1 MTPTLD
7 LTQSRRNARIAAHPG
22 LNGLPPIWK
31 SQLTK
36 QVTDACRHFLLPQT
50 VDSIVDSGINAFRA
64 IYVPGGLDLT
74 ASDADIVEHAGRRA
88 DAAALILAGTTDPAA
103 KQAIIEHTC
112 STARVPVPKGDS
124 LDAKVK
130 RISCCHW
137 WRRQLR
143 RQYART
149 LENGNIRL
157 HLVQRKRDPYASRDA
172 MLRCLRQETRNRLW
186 MESTV
191 LENENGDRFTLQE
204 LSERG
209 TSNKAIRRAE
219 LMTRIRGMEDYASA
233 HGYSA
238 LFATITCPSAYHAT
252 LAVSGHGNPSY
263 QGHTPRQAQDYLCK
277 LWSRIRTKLER
288 DAIQVFGLRVAEPHH
303 DACPHW
309 HLIVFVLPEHA
320 ERLEAIVRHYALE
333 TNPDEVGATKNRCH
347 FVPIDANKGSATGY
361 VAKYI
366 AKNIDGYKLELD
378 VTGEPAITASLHVT
392 AWAKTHGIRQ
402 FQAFGAGSITLWR
415 ELRRIPKPAIAD
427 APAHIQAAWQAAQ
440 KTLTAEGDTDQRAD
454 YATFLTAL
462 GGVAIP
468 RKQAR
473 IQLAKVHYDTPGKYG
488 EPLGEKAVGIVASEA
503 PFKVYESTRYTWTR
517 VDTSTTSG
525 GASNAEKVI
534 ATDPTAQAQ
543 EALKKSGFALPW
555 TRVNNC
561 TQAQSFETQPRPHEV
576 EYFSPE
582 YDFGETADA
591 KERQVGHFTEWVER

>member
-1 MTPTLD
+1 MTPTPD
-7 LTQSRRNARIAAHPG
+7 LALSRRNARIAAHPG
-22 LNGLPPIWK
+22 LNGMPPRWK

-36 QVTDACRHFLLPQT
+36 RVTDACQHFLLPQT
-50 VDSIVDSGINAFRA
+50 VDSIVDRNINAFRA
-64 IYVPGGLDLT
+64 SYLPGGLDLT
-74 ASDADIVEHAGRRA
+74 ATDGEIVEHARRRA
-88 DAAALILAGTTDPAA
+88 DAAALILAGTSDAQA

-112 STARVPVPKGDS
+112 STARVPVPKGDT
-124 LDAKVK
+124 LDAQVK
-130 RISCCHW
+130 RLSCCHW

-157 HLVQRKRDPYASRDA
+157 HLVQRQRDPYASRDA
-172 MLRCLRQETRNRLW
+172 MLRCLREETRNRLW

-219 LMTRIRGMEDYASA
+219 LMTRIRGMEDYARD

-238 LFATITCPSAYHAT
+238 LFATITCPSCYHAT
-252 LAVSGHGNPSY
+252 LAGSGQGNPAY
-263 QGHTPRQAQDYLCK
+263 RGHTPRQAQDYLCK
-277 LWSRIRTKLER
+277 LWGRVRAKLER
-288 DAIQVFGLRVAEPHH
+288 EGIELYGLRVAEPHH

-309 HLIVFVLPEHA
+309 HLIVFVLPQHA
-320 ERLEAIVRHYALE
+320 ARLEAIIRHYALE
-333 TNPDEVGATKNRCH
+333 AHSDEVGAAKNRCH
-347 FVPIDANKGSATGY
+347 FVPIDPDKGSATGY

-415 ELRRIPKPAIAD
+415 ELRRIPKATIAD
-427 APAHIQAAWQAAQ
+427 APAHLQAAWQAAQ

-454 YATFLTAL
+454 YALFLTAL

-468 RKQAR
+468 RKQTR

-488 EPLGEKAVGIVASEA
+488 EAMGEKPIGIVASDA

-517 VDTSTTSG
+517 IDTPACVG
-525 GASNAEKVI
+525 GESNARTI
-534 ATDPTAQAQ
+534 ATDGTAQAQ
-543 EALKKSGFALPW
+543 EVLKKSGFALPW

-561 TQAQSFETQPRPHEV
+561 TLETA
-576 EYFSPE
+576 
-582 YDFGETADA
+582 GETPPLPCWMENDGW
-591 KERQVGHFTEWVER
+591 ESRIDEQMRC

>member
-1 MTPTLD
+1 MAPTPELD
-7 LTQSRRNARIAAHPG
+7 YTRRNARIAAHPG
-22 LNGLPPIWK
+22 LNGLPPRWK

-36 QVTDACRHFLLPQT
+36 RVTDACQHFLLPQT
-50 VDSIVDSGINAFRA
+50 VDSIVDDGIAAFRA
-64 IYVPGGLDLT
+64 AYVPGGLDLT
-74 ASDADIVEHAGRRA
+74 ASDGEIVEQARRRA
-88 DAAALILAGTTDPAA
+88 DAAALMLAGTKD
-103 KQAIIEHTC
+103 AIARQDIIAHTC
-112 STARVPVPKGDS
+112 RAAQVAEPKGDT

-130 RISCCHW
+130 RLSCCHW

-143 RQYART
+143 RQYARV

-157 HLVQRKRDPYASRDA
+157 NLVQRQRDPYASRDA
-172 MLRCLRQETRNRLW
+172 LLRCLRQEARNRLW

-191 LENENGDRFTLQE
+191 LENQHGDRFTLQE

-252 LAVSGHGNPSY
+252 LAGSGAANPAY
-263 QGHTPRQAQDYLCK
+263 RGHTPRQAQDYLCK
-277 LWSRIRTKLER
+277 LWGRIRAKLER
-288 DAIQVFGLRVAEPHH
+288 EGIELYGLRVAEPHH

-309 HLIVFVLPEHA
+309 HLIVFVQPQQA
-320 ERLEAIVRHYALE
+320 ARLEAIIRHYALE
-333 TNPDEVGATKNRCH
+333 ANPDEVGALKNRCH
-347 FVPIDANKGSATGY
+347 FVPIDADKGSATGY

-366 AKNIDGYKLELD
+366 AKNIDGYKLEVD

-415 ELRRIPKPAIAD
+415 ELRRVPKEVIAD
-427 APAHIQAAWQAAQ
+427 APAHVLVAWQAAQ
-440 KTLTAEGDTDQRAD
+440 KTLTAEGETDQRAD
-454 YATFLTAL
+454 YASFLSAL

-488 EPLGEKAVGIVASEA
+488 EALGEKPIGIVASDA

-517 VDTSTTSG
+517 IEKPAAV
-525 GASNAEKVI
+525 GAGQPGVRII
-534 ATDPTAQAQ
+534 ATDGTAQAQ
-543 EALKKSGFALPW
+543 EVLKKSGFGLPW

-561 TQAQSFETQPRPHEV
+561 TGNHA
-576 EYFSPE
+576 
-582 YDFGETADA
+582 GETPPLPSWMENDGW
-591 KERQVGHFTEWVER
+591 ESRIDEQMRC

>member
-1 MTPTLD
+1 MAPSSD
-7 LTQSRRNARIAAHPG
+7 LALSLRNARIAAHPG
-22 LNGLPPIWK
+22 LNGLPPRWK
-31 SQLTK
+31 IQLTK
-36 QVTDACRHFLLPQT
+36 RVTDACQHFLLPQT
-50 VDSIVDSGINAFRA
+50 VDSIVDGSINAFRA
-64 IYVPGGLDLT
+64 TYVPGGLDLT
-74 ASDADIVEHAGRRA
+74 ATDGEIVEHARRRA
-88 DAAALILAGTTDPAA
+88 DAAALILAGTSDAQA
-103 KQAIIEHTC
+103 KQAIIDHTC
-112 STARVPVPKGDS
+112 STARVPAPKGDT
-124 LDAKVK
+124 LDARVK
-130 RISCCHW
+130 RLSCCHW

-157 HLVQRKRDPYASRDA
+157 NLVQRQRDPYASRDA
-172 MLRCLRQETRNRLW
+172 MLRCLREETRNRLW
-186 MESTV
+186 METTV

-233 HGYSA
+233 HDYSA
-238 LFATITCPSAYHAT
+238 LFATITCPSCYHAT
-252 LAVSGHGNPSY
+252 LAGSGHGNPAY
-263 QGHTPRQAQDYLCK
+263 RGHTPRQAQDYLCK
-277 LWSRIRTKLER
+277 LWGRVRAKLER
-288 DAIQVFGLRVAEPHH
+288 EGIEPYGLRVTEPHH

-309 HLIVFVLPEHA
+309 HLIVFVLPQHVQ
-320 ERLEAIVRHYALE
+320 RLEAIIRHYALE
-333 TNPDEVGATKNRCH
+333 ANPDEVGALKNRCH
-347 FVPIDANKGSATGY
+347 FVPIDADKGSATGY

-402 FQAFGAGSITLWR
+402 FQAFGAGSIMLWR
-415 ELRRIPKPAIAD
+415 ELRRIPKAAIAD
-427 APAHIQAAWQAAQ
+427 APAHVQAAWQAAQ

-454 YATFLTAL
+454 YASFLSAL

-488 EPLGEKAVGIVASEA
+488 EALGEKPIGIVASDA

-517 VDTSTTSG
+517 IDTPAAVG
-525 GASNAEKVI
+525 GESRACTI
-534 ATDPTAQAQ
+534 ATDGTAQAQ
-543 EALKKSGFALPW
+543 EVLKKSGFALPW

-561 TQAQSFETQPRPHEV
+561 TRDGA
-576 EYFSPE
+576 
-582 YDFGETADA
+582 GETPPLPCWMKDDGW
-591 KERQVGHFTEWVER
+591 ESRIDEQMRC